1 MPSPIPTKP
10 SASFQTGVFPADL
23 LADRGSVFYTSIN
36 FVKYSNQY
44 NSTLGGIA
52 NITNGALN
60 FFGLGS
66 AAAPK
71 SMPLGGFSLPLP
83 SKINEV
89 QTVTWE
95 DASAISQAASLAQ
108 NLAGMLPGGTASNLL
123 SLATNAASALGE
135 FGGAETGLALN
146 PQLYMLFKSPN
157 FKEHMFSWTFTPN
170 NEQESNELRN
180 IINSFK
186 LYSLPSTNGL
196 LYNYPSIAMIQF
208 MPDDYFAFK
217 IKPCALVS
225 VNVDYSGGGRPSFF
239 KNGAPTVVNL
249 GLAFKE
255 IELWNQD
262 NYES

>member
-1 MPSPIPTKP
+1 MPSYIPTKP
-10 SASFQTGVFPADL
+10 SASFQSGVFPADL
-23 LADRGSVFYTSIN
+23 LADRGSTFYTNIN

-52 NITNGALN
+52 NLVNGGLN

-71 SMPLGGFSLPLP
+71 SIPLGGFNLPLP

-89 QTVTWE
+89 QTVTWQ

-108 NLAGMLPGGTASNLL
+108 NGIGTISNGMASNLL
-123 SLATNAASALGE
+123 SKASNAAGDLGE
-135 FGGAETGLALN
+135 FGGAESGLALN

-186 LYSLPSTNGL
+186 FYSLPSTYGL
-196 LYNYPSIAMIQF
+196 FYNYPSIAMIQF